1 MRKIVEKNNRRVNY
15 TTLVDLLNNWL
26 DIQEA
31 KNRKIED
38 ILKDVKTNLDNRLCV
53 IPNWKEK
60 HLNRKTIS
68 LLDKLIP
75 KDVTVQQIYTLL
87 RKFIEYKMDNTDFR
101 KIQNAYTLL
110 RYYEN
115 PKELQLLGTDWKD
128 IMKNKK

>member
-38 ILKDVKTNLDNRLCV
+38 ILKDVKINLDNKLCV

-60 HLNRKTIS
+60 HINHRTVS
-68 LLDKLIP
+68 LLEKLVP
-75 KDVTVQQIYTLL
+75 ENVTPQQVYILI
-87 RKFIEYKMDNTDFR
+87 RRFSEYRMDSTDFQ
-101 KIQNAYTLL
+101 KIQNVYTLL